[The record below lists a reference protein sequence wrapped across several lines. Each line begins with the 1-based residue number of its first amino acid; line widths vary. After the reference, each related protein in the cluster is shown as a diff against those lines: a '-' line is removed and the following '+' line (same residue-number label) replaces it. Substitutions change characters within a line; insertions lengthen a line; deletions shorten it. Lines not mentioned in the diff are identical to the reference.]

1 MSINLSK
8 NVFFDILK
16 KLFFKLR
23 KKMEDDMK
31 GSTLPFDGTPEQE
44 RMLRLKLKELKEKQG
59 ALMPAMQFAQG
70 LYGYLPY
77 EVQQII
83 AEELDVALSDVY
95 GVATFYS
102 QFSLYPK
109 GKYQI
114 GICLGTACYVNG
126 SQDIYDKLQAL
137 LGIKSGECTADKL
150 FSLDATRCVGC
161 CGMAPVMTINED
173 VYGRIKPDDVE
184 AILNKYKGV

>member
-184 AILNKYKGV
+184 AILNKYKGM

>member
-1 MSINLSK
+1 
-8 NVFFDILK
+8 
-16 KLFFKLR
+16 
-23 KKMEDDMK
+23 MK
-31 GSTLPFDGTPEQE
+31 GSNLPFMGTAEQE
-44 RMLRLKLKELKEKQG
+44 KALRNKLRELKSKGG
-59 ALMPAMQFAQG
+59 ALMPSLQFAQD

-77 EVQQII
+77 EVQLII
-83 AEELDVALSDVY
+83 AEELGVSLSEVY

-126 SQDIYDKLQAL
+126 SQEIYDKLRNI
-137 LGIKSGECTADKL
+137 LGIESGECTMDRM

-161 CGMAPVMTINED
+161 CGMAPVMTINDD
-173 VYGRIKPDDVE
+173 VYGKVKPEDVE
-184 AILNKYKGV
+184 SIIAKYRERG

>member
-1 MSINLSK
+1 
-8 NVFFDILK
+8 
-16 KLFFKLR
+16 
-23 KKMEDDMK
+23 MK
-31 GSTLPFDGTPEQE
+31 GSSLPFDGTKEQE
-44 RMLRLKLKELKEKQG
+44 QALRAKLRELKKQGG
-59 ALMPAMQFAQG
+59 ALMPAMQFAQDM
-70 LYGYLPY
+70 YGYLPY

-83 AEELDVALSDVY
+83 AEELNVTLSEVY

-126 SQDIYDKLQAL
+126 SGEIYDKLRNL
-137 LGIKSGECTADKL
+137 LGIESGECTVDKM

-161 CGMAPVMTINED
+161 CGMAPVMTVNGD
-173 VYGRIKPDDVE
+173 VYGKVKADDVE
-184 AILNKYKGV
+184 RILDKYRERG